1 MRRLPLLLL
10 ALAACGPTRP
20 YALTRYV
27 IVTTLA
33 ETDPLHREVEALAE
47 LRLAEILHATSFTD
61 PDSSLAELLKD
72 RAPDYV
78 AAVVRPA
85 ELNRVQVDALVAMLC
100 ALDDDPFPD
109 AALGWFLASDSA
121 FLRRQ
126 LQTLR
131 GAEAKV
137 EKRLLQT
144 TVLRAGAAADRH
156 ETLEWATGLP
166 LRRLDSPPNDSA
178 FLDARLPALQRCDY
192 LLLGMPPLRG
202 LRLDS
207 AVVFSEV
214 PGSGNPFR
222 PWLADLLQAGAA
234 AVFAPLGEERA
245 ADAEREWA
253 DAISSDLDLGEIW
266 LRSAGLAVLAGG
278 SPSAR
283 LLFGCP
289 KLDVYTRPARPPWKE
304 ISARLAGREFSA
316 TVRIVSWDNAAA
328 FSDPSGD
335 ARTALRFSV
344 PRGLQRIRVREIRG
358 EAQGRP
364 VPVSAAAASLERRF
378 DADFLH
384 VLVRAPRLALEDLL
398 LHVTLEVE

>member
-1 MRRLPLLLL
+1 MRRLPWLLL
-10 ALAACGPTRP
+10 ALASCGPTRP
-20 YALTRYV
+20 YALSRYV
-27 IVTTLA
+27 VVTTVP
-33 ETDPLHREVEALAE
+33 ESDPLHREIEALAE
-47 LRLAEILHATSFTD
+47 FRLAEILHTTSFTD
-61 PDSSLAELLKD
+61 PDSPLASLLAD

-85 ELNRVQVDALVAMLC
+85 ELTLAQADALVGMLC

-109 AALGWFLASDSA
+109 AALGWFLATDTA

-126 LQTLR
+126 VQTLR

-144 TVLRAGAAADRH
+144 TILRAGPASDRSDR
-156 ETLEWATGLP
+156 LEWATGLP
-166 LRRLDSPPNDSA
+166 VRRLEAPPADTA
-178 FLDARLPALQRCDY
+178 FLEARLPALQRCDY
-192 LLLGMPPLRG
+192 LLLGVPPLRG

-234 AVFAPLGEERA
+234 GLFASLAEERA

-253 DAISSDLDLGEIW
+253 DAIATDRELGEIW
-266 LRSAGLAVLAGG
+266 RRSAELAVLSGG
-278 SPSAR
+278 SRAAR

-289 KLDVYTRPARPPWKE
+289 QLDVCTRPARPPWKE
-304 ISARLAGREFSA
+304 ISARYAGRSFSA
-316 TVRIVSWDNAAA
+316 SVQIVSWDNPAA
-328 FSDPSGD
+328 FADPSGNER
-335 ARTALRFSV
+335 AHLRFSA
-344 PRGLQRIRVREIRG
+344 PRGLQRVRVLEVRG

-364 VPVSAAAASLERRF
+364 VPVSAAAASLERRT
-378 DADFLH
+378 DADVLH
-384 VLVRAPRLALEDLL
+384 VLLRAPRLALEDLL
-398 LHVTLEVE
+398 LHVSLEVE